1 MIFLSLDEMGLPM
14 IAVISAGLAPGLA
27 LLSYFYLRE
36 EIRSEPIFEVLRS
49 FLLGAILVFPIMFM
63 QYVMEVEHVLPFRI
77 LDAFIRSSM
86 LEEFFKWFILYFTA
100 YRFIDFHKPYDGIIY
115 GVAISL
121 GYASAENILY
131 LMAYGFNVEYAM
143 LRAVLPVSS
152 HAVFGV
158 IMGYYFGKSKFASMD
173 KKGQLIFQAL
183 FVPFLLHGLY
193 DYILLFKNGIV
204 FFIIPF
210 MFFIWFFAL
219 KKLKQVKHSIGLD
232 L

>member
-14 IAVISAGLAPGLA
+14 LAVISAGLAPGLA

-36 EIRSEPIFEVLRS
+36 EMRSKPLFEVLRI
-49 FLLGAILVFPIMFM
+49 FIA
-63 QYVMEVEHVLPFRI
+63 VEHVFPLRI
-77 LDAFIRSSM
+77 LDAFFRSSL
-86 LEEFFKWFILYFTA
+86 LEEFFKWFILYYTA
-100 YRFIDFHKPYDGIIY
+100 YRFIDFQKPYDGIIY

-131 LMAYGFNVEYAM
+131 LMAYGFNMEYAL

-158 IMGYYFGKSKFASMD
+158 MMGFYFGKSKFTVEE
-173 KKGQLIFQAL
+173 KRNRLIARAL
-183 FVPFLLHGLY
+183 FFPFLLHGLY
-193 DYILLFKNGIV
+193 DYILIFENGTV
-204 FFIIPF
+204 YFIIPF
-210 MFFIWFFAL
+210 MFFIWFLAL
-219 KKLKQVKHSIGLD
+219 KKVKQINYSIQQTLD